1 MKIGSNAIRIMCC
14 SIKNVT
20 LKERKCV
27 LMALAQLKTYTEG
40 DYYNLPEDIRAELI
54 DGQIYYMSAPSRIH
68 QEILNSINNTIYNY
82 IRSKNGNCKVY
93 PAPFA
98 VKLFQDDDKNIVEP
112 DISVICDPNKL
123 TERGC
128 TGAPDWIIEIV
139 SPTNPSHDYVKKL
152 NLYLDAGVRE
162 YWIVDPRYSK
172 IYVYN
177 MESNN
182 FIVNEYSFSDTIKAG
197 IYEDLYIDFPSLDI

>member
-1 MKIGSNAIRIMCC
+1 
-14 SIKNVT
+14 
-20 LKERKCV
+20 
-27 LMALAQLKTYTEG
+27 MALAQFKTYTEE

-98 VKLFQDDDKNIVEP
+98 VKLFQDDDKTMVEP

-123 TERGC
+123 TDRGC
-128 TGAPDWIIEIV
+128 SGAPDWIIEIV

-182 FIVNEYSFSDTIKAG
+182 FVVNEYSFSDTIKAD